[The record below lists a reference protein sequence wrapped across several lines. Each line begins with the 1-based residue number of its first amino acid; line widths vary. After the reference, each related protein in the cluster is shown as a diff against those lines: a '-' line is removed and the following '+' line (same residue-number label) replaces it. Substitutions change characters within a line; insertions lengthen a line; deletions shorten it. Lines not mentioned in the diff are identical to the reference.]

1 MQRDYRTYLRDI
13 LESIR
18 KIDRYIANQS
28 YADFAKDEPVQD
40 AVVRNL
46 EVIGEAA
53 KRIPDATKSKAPE
66 IERKEIAGLH
76 DVLIHAHFGVDLE
89 IVWDI
94 VKHKIPDLKKTI
106 MRLSKQ

>member
-13 LESIR
+13 LEPIR
-18 KIDRYIANQS
+18 KIERYIANQS
-28 YADFAKDEPVQD
+28 YADFAKDELVQD

-53 KRIPDATKSKAPE
+53 KRIPDETKSKVPE
-66 IERKEIAGLH
+66 VEWKKMAGLR
-76 DVLIHAHFGVDLE
+76 DVLIHAYFAVDLE